1 MLVVAHRNIEPR
13 ARSARPLYCRLHQHH
28 PSAPLG
34 PSRARAGGR
43 RGAERA
49 PASSKLA
56 AGTLPWARGRTP
68 QHSPRT
74 SAHAPRRRRRGTTGA
89 ARVAPGG
96 APLGGLG
103 ASFSAPTGRRWA
115 RRPNHS
121 LPSVRA
127 VRTKRLAAAS
137 TFFVF
142 PIQIRGRRVVLV
154 APSAGRRGHARRHD
168 IGPMRKEGV
177 GPRVIEPEPASTY
190 QLPGAGVRGPAFSGS
205 APRGK

>member
-1 MLVVAHRNIEPR
+1 M
-13 ARSARPLYCRLHQHH
+13 
-28 PSAPLG
+28 
-34 PSRARAGGR
+34 RARADATAHPAHR
-43 RGAERA
+43 RTGPRVH
-49 PASSKLA
+49 
-56 AGTLPWARGRTP
+56 WHRTP
-68 QHSPRT
+68 
-74 SAHAPRRRRRGTTGA
+74 SAHAPSRRRRGTTWA

-96 APLGGLG
+96 APLGGFG
-103 ASFSAPTGRRWA
+103 ATFRAPTGRRWA
-115 RRPNHS
+115 RRSNHS

-127 VRTKRLAAAS
+127 VRTKRLVAAS

-177 GPRVIEPEPASTY
+177 GPRVIEPEPAPTY

>member
-1 MLVVAHRNIEPR
+1 IAQ
-13 ARSARPLYCRLHQHH
+13 ARRRDP
-28 PSAPLG
+28 PV
-34 PSRARAGGR
+34 RARAYAEAQNTR
-43 RGAERA
+43 RTRTASPK
-49 PASSKLA
+49 PAV
-56 AGTLPWARGRTP
+56 GTLPCARGRTP
-68 QHSPRT
+68 RHIPRT
-74 SAHAPRRRRRGTTGA
+74 GALGPGVTGTGPPSAHAPSRRRRGTTWA

-96 APLGGLG
+96 APLAGFE
-103 ASFSAPTGRRWA
+103 ATFSAPTGRRWA
-115 RRPNHS
+115 RRSNHS

-154 APSAGRRGHARRHD
+154 APSAGRRGHARRHA

-177 GPRVIEPEPASTY
+177 GPRVIEPEPAPTY

>member
-1 MLVVAHRNIEPR
+1 MR
-13 ARSARPLYCRLHQHH
+13 ARADAEAQSAHPHH
-28 PSAPLG
+28 PSSPLG

-43 RGAERA
+43 HGTARA
-49 PASSKLA
+49 PAHWA
-56 AGTLPWARGRTP
+56 PGVTGTAPP
-68 QHSPRT
+68 